1 MISMNRTAILALVAL
16 GAVLAGAAL
25 STNARR
31 LQDDDNGPQTAKA
44 ASPQRKIL
52 NWNETYGSGDDEL
65 GFSVEDLEVLENGWR
80 ASVGLENRSSVP
92 YEVGGVSSSLGRMF
106 GLMLFHTGD
115 QAELDEKN
123 QSGTLPAVRPATRFE
138 PALPPILEPGKAWRG
153 TISAPGP
160 LVADSWVRVAF
171 GPLVSVGKA
180 PDELNDVVTWITD
193 KAVQLE
199 G

>member
-1 MISMNRTAILALVAL
+1 MSRTAILALVAL

-31 LQDDDNGPQTAKA
+31 LQDDDNGPQAARA

-52 NWNETYGSGDDEL
+52 DWNETYGSGDDEL
-65 GFSVEDLEVLENGWR
+65 GFLVEDLEVLENGWR
-80 ASVGLENRSSVP
+80 ARVGLENRSSVP
-92 YEVGGVSSSLGRMF
+92 YEVGGVSPSLGRRF

-115 QAELDEKN
+115 ASELEEKN

-138 PALPPILEPGKAWRG
+138 PPLPPILEPGKAWRG

-180 PDELNDVVTWITD
+180 PDELSDEVTWITD
-193 KAVQLE
+193 KTVQLK